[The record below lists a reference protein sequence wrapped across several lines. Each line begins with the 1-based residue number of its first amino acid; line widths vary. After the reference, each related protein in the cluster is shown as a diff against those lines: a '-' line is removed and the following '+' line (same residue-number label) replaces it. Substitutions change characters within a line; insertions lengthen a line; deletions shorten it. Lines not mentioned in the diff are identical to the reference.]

1 MKFLCSIHLY
11 PPKHNC
17 GAEYALHHINKYL
30 VSQGH
35 EVRVLLWQG
44 KSHSIE
50 NVYVYDG
57 IDVFPPDQYMI
68 ETLFYWCDVII
79 THLDYSSQSVQYGKI
94 FKKPVMH
101 LVHNYSE
108 YGCIKMADR
117 PQYIVYNSEAA
128 KQVLNYEH
136 DSIVVHP
143 PVDYRYYDTQK
154 DPQQNPFITL
164 INLDGNKGGHILK
177 EIAKRMPEKKFLGVK
192 GSYSEPAATGQF
204 TDQPENVTVVPNTP
218 MIMSHYENTRILIM
232 PSKFESWGR
241 TATEAMCSGI
251 PVISTKTPGLL
262 ENCGKAGIYIEDRD
276 DIEAWVKAIKKL
288 DNPAEYKKASK
299 KAKERSREL
308 DPEKELEAFG
318 QWALD
323 IKNKYHLI

>member
-17 GAEYALHHINKYL
+17 GAEYMLHHMNKYL

-44 KSHSIE
+44 RNHHIE

-68 ETLFYWCDVII
+68 EMLFYWADVII
-79 THLDYSSQSVQYGKI
+79 THLDYTQQSIGYGKV
-94 FKKPVMH
+94 FRKPVMH
-101 LVHNYSE
+101 LAHNYSE
-108 YGCIKMADR
+108 YGSITMAEK

-128 KQVLNYEH
+128 KKILNYNH

-143 PVDYRYYDTQK
+143 PVDHRYYDTKK
-154 DPQQNPFITL
+154 DTQQNEFITL
-164 INLDGNKGGHILK
+164 INLDGNKGGHILR
-177 EIAKRMPEKKFLGVK
+177 EIALRMPEKRFLGVM
-192 GSYSEPAATGQF
+192 GSYSEPATTGQI
-204 TDQPENVTVVPNTP
+204 TDQPANVKVVANTP
-218 MIMSHYENTRILIM
+218 YILQHYEQTRILIM

-251 PVISTKTPGLL
+251 PVICTKTPGLV
-262 ENCGKAGIYIEDRD
+262 ENCSKAGIYIDDRD
-276 DIEAWVKAIKKL
+276 NIDAWVKAIQKL
-288 DNPAEYKKASK
+288 DNPVEYKKASK
-299 KAKERSREL
+299 KAKDRSREL
-308 DPEKELEAFG
+308 DPQKELEAFG
-318 QWALD
+318 LWAEE
-323 IKNKYHLI
+323 IRNKYNMI